1 MNHQEFPVE
10 SWRTLLGQNLSAVSG
25 PTATD
30 LRAGVRGVYI
40 HVPYC
45 VTRCGYCDFN
55 TYTPKEIDVAT
66 RDYTAAAIREIE
78 SAASLWHPAEIDTV
92 FFGGGTPTMLE
103 SHDLIRILG
112 AVQET
117 FGLVTDAEVTVEA
130 NPDSVD
136 PEKLSQ
142 LVEAGFNR
150 ISFGVQSLSPK
161 VLAVLDRTH
170 TPGRALAAIA
180 DARSAGFEHV
190 SADIIYAT
198 PGESDD
204 DLRITLDGVLGSDI
218 DHLSAYSLIVEPGT
232 RLAVQVNRGE
242 IPPVDDDVAA
252 SRYSLIDAYAQS
264 QGMRWY
270 EVSNWSKPGGECL
283 HNLGYWQ
290 GGQWWAIGPGAHG
303 YAGSVRWWN
312 VKHPAAYLDRIAASG
327 TSVGG
332 FEEISE
338 DAMRLERIMLA
349 MRVREG
355 VATVDLHDAAMF
367 AVLELV
373 EKGWVSHMGERLVL
387 TDQGRLFADA
397 VIRAIT

>member
-1 MNHQEFPVE
+1 
-10 SWRTLLGQNLSAVSG
+10 
-25 PTATD
+25 
-30 LRAGVRGVYI
+30 
-40 HVPYC
+40 
-45 VTRCGYCDFN
+45 
-55 TYTPKEIDVAT
+55 
-66 RDYTAAAIREIE
+66 
-78 SAASLWHPAEIDTV
+78 
-92 FFGGGTPTMLE
+92 MLE